1 MAVTRDGR
9 VGTRLSEA
17 HRFGALGYVAVIA
30 AAIELVCDLLLG
42 LDLRRDKTPLG
53 KAIILAGAGP
63 LQNFVLGERSACNK
77 QGVYPKEQLRCAK
90 GECKLGAF
98 GGCAPGTWAPP
109 LDWEH
114 YAPL

>member
-1 MAVTRDGR
+1 MVVTRDGR

-30 AAIELVCDLLLG
+30 AAIEFGREFLLE
-42 LDLRRDKTPLG
+42 LDLRRDVAPLG
-53 KAIILAGAGP
+53 KAIILAGTGS

-77 QGVYPKEQLRCAK
+77 QGVYPKGATEM
-90 GECKLGAF
+90 CKERVQAWSVWRV
-98 GGCAPGTWAPP
+98 CTGTWAPP
-109 LDWEH
+109 LVWQH